1 MLKQQSD
8 LLRKIAVSLDLFVLI
23 FAFVIAY
30 LLRDRFVGELLPIL
44 NYFWILLIA
53 TPVWYFL
60 LHRYRLYASIRRTT
74 VFDIVTRLINVHVFG
89 GGIMAAL
96 IFFLEKDKY
105 SRSLFLAFIAC
116 SFILLTLEKVSLRLV
131 LGYLR
136 SKGVNTRNLLIVGTR
151 EKARKFHQLLQVHS
165 DWGLVVLGFVQVLE
179 EPSITEV
186 EGHRVLGQVRDLLEI
201 CKSNPV
207 DEVVFC
213 LPKKYIV
220 DAEEHVKDLEQLG
233 ITVRMVLD
241 FYDVYLSKRE
251 LSLFHDEIPILSFYT
266 RSLDAQQ
273 LFFKRTLDI
282 LGALAGLGCLA
293 LMLPLIALAIKK
305 DSPGPVFFGQ
315 ERVGE
320 NGRIFKCWKFRS
332 MFIDAEERKKEL
344 MAQNE
349 MSGAIFK
356 IKNDPR
362 ITRVGAFL
370 RKTSLDEFPQFWNVL
385 RGEMSLVGTRPP
397 TPGEVAQYENW
408 HRRRISIKPGITGK
422 WQVSGRNRIEDFDEI
437 VRLDLDYIDSWNL
450 WQDIRILFKTVTV
463 VFAREGSF

>member
-8 LLRKIAVSLDLFVLI
+8 FLKKIGICFDLFALVL
-23 FAFVIAY
+23 AFGVAY
-30 LLRDRFVGELLPIL
+30 LIRSEYIGKLLPIL
-44 NYFWILLIA
+44 DYLWVILVA
-53 TPVWYFL
+53 APVWYFL
-60 LHRYRLYASIRRTT
+60 LNRYGLYSSIRRTT
-74 VFDIVTRLINVHVFG
+74 IYDIVTRMINVHILG
-89 GGIMAAL
+89 GFIVASM
-96 IFFLEKDKY
+96 IYFLEKDQY
-105 SRSLFLAFIAC
+105 SRRLYLTFIAC
-116 SFILLTLEKVSLRLV
+116 SFILMTLEKVALRFSLGV
-131 LGYLR
+131 LR
-136 SKGVNTRNLLIVGTR
+136 SKGFNTRNLLIVGTR
-151 EKARKFHQLLQVHS
+151 EKARKFHKLLEDHS
-165 DWGLVVLGFVQVLE
+165 DWGMVVLGFVQVLD
-179 EPSITEV
+179 EPLTPEV
-186 EGHRVLGQVRDLLEI
+186 EGHQVLGYVRDLQEI
-201 CKSNPV
+201 CKTHPV

-213 LPKKYIV
+213 LPKDYLL
-220 DAEEHVKDLEQLG
+220 DAEEHVQDLEELG

-251 LSLFHDEIPILSFYT
+251 LSLFHDELPILSFHT
-266 RSLDAQQ
+266 RSLDTQQ

-282 LGALAGLGCLA
+282 AGALAGLVLLGV
-293 LMLPLIALAIKK
+293 MLPFIAFAIRR
-305 DSPGPVFFGQ
+305 DSPGPIFFGQ

-320 NGRIFKCWKFRS
+320 SGRIFKCWKFRS
-332 MFIDAEERKKEL
+332 MYLDAEERKKEL
-344 MAQNE
+344 MEQNE
-349 MSGAIFK
+349 MKGAIFK

-450 WQDIRILFKTVTV
+450 WQDIRILFRTVTV
-463 VFAREGSF
+463 VFAKDGSF